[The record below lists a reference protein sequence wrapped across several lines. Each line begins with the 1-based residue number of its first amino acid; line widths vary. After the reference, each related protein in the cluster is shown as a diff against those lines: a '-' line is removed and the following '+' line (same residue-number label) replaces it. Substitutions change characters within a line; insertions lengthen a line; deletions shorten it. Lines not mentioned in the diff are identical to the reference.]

1 MRGCDLLPRRF
12 PQVSRSVSQPVKPD
26 ALPEP
31 IEACSLLQRPLRLTH
46 PFIRMN
52 LSIRSKLSVMMFLQ
66 YLIWGAWFATGY
78 AFLTKKFGFSDEHA
92 ASCYATTNLA
102 AMIAPFFVGMV
113 ADRFFSAQKV
123 LAVLHV
129 LGGLFIYAAS
139 KQTEFSAFYPL
150 LLAHTLCYMP
160 TMSLTNSVAFAQMSD
175 PGKQFP
181 SIRVLGTIG
190 WIAAGLL
197 VSRLGF
203 DLDVRIFHIA
213 AIASIVMGI
222 FCLFLPDTPP
232 KAKGEPVSI
241 RAILGLDA
249 LSLMKDRSFAVFM
262 IGSFLICIPL
272 AFYYNLTGS
281 FLGDRG
287 VENVASTM
295 SWGQMSEIFFML
307 VFPLFFARFG
317 VKWMLIVGMAAWAGR
332 YFLFATHAPGSPL
345 WPVYLG
351 VILHGVCYDF
361 FFVTGQVYVDQR
373 ADEKIRSAA
382 QGFIAFA
389 TYGLGMFVGSMIQ
402 GQVAAAHTVDK
413 VKAWDKIWI
422 VPAIGSLGVLLI
434 FLALFKAPK
443 DKPAQA

>member
-1 MRGCDLLPRRF
+1 
-12 PQVSRSVSQPVKPD
+12 
-26 ALPEP
+26 
-31 IEACSLLQRPLRLTH
+31 
-46 PFIRMN
+46 MN
-52 LSIRSKLSVMMFLQ
+52 ITVRSKLSVMMFLQ
-66 YLIWGAWFATGY
+66 YLIWGAWFVTGY
-78 AFLTKKFGFSDEHA
+78 AFLTKKFGFSDGEA

-102 AMIAPFFVGMV
+102 AMIAPFFVGMI

-123 LAVLHV
+123 LAALHL
-129 LGGLFIYAAS
+129 LGGVFIYLAS
-139 KQTEFSAFYPL
+139 QQTTFAGFYPL
-150 LLAHTLCYMP
+150 ILAHTLCYMP
-160 TMSLTNSVAFAQMSD
+160 TMALTNSVAFAQMSD
-175 PGKQFP
+175 PGKEFP
-181 SIRVLGTIG
+181 TIRVLGTIG
-190 WIAAGLL
+190 WIAAGQL
-197 VSRLGF
+197 VSMLGY

-213 AIASIVMGI
+213 ALSSVGLAV

-232 KAKGEPVSI
+232 RAKGEPVSI

-287 VENVASTM
+287 VKDVAATM

-307 VFPLFFARFG
+307 VFPLCFARLG

-332 YFLFATHAPGSPL
+332 YFLFASHEVGSSL

-373 ADEKIRSAA
+373 ADERIRSAA

-402 GQVAAAHTVDK
+402 GKVAAAYTAGD

-422 VPAIGSLGVLLI
+422 VPAAGSLGVLLL
-434 FLALFKAPK
+434 FLALFKTPAKARAAAPH
-443 DKPAQA
+443 

>member
-1 MRGCDLLPRRF
+1 
-12 PQVSRSVSQPVKPD
+12 
-26 ALPEP
+26 
-31 IEACSLLQRPLRLTH
+31 
-46 PFIRMN
+46 MN
-52 LSIRSKLSVMMFLQ
+52 ITVRSKLSVMMFLQ
-66 YLIWGAWFATGY
+66 YLIWGAWFVTGY
-78 AFLTKKFGFSDEHA
+78 AFLTKKFGFSDGEA

-102 AMIAPFFVGMV
+102 AMIAPFFVGMI

-123 LAVLHV
+123 LAALHL
-129 LGGLFIYAAS
+129 LGGVFIYLAS
-139 KQTEFSAFYPL
+139 QQTTFAGFYPL
-150 LLAHTLCYMP
+150 ILAHTLCYMP
-160 TMSLTNSVAFAQMSD
+160 TMALTNSVAFAQMSD
-175 PGKQFP
+175 PGKEFP
-181 SIRVLGTIG
+181 TIRVLGTIG
-190 WIAAGLL
+190 WIAAGQL
-197 VSRLGF
+197 VSMLGY

-213 AIASIVMGI
+213 ALSSVGLAV

-232 KAKGEPVSI
+232 RAKGVPVSI

-287 VENVASTM
+287 VKDVAATM

-307 VFPLFFARFG
+307 VFPLCFARLG

-332 YFLFATHAPGSPL
+332 YFLFASHEAGSPL

-373 ADEKIRSAA
+373 ADERIRSAA

-402 GQVAAAHTVDK
+402 GKVAAAYTAGD

-422 VPAIGSLGVLLI
+422 VPAAGSLGVLLL
-434 FLALFKAPK
+434 FLALFKTPGKAKAAAAPH
-443 DKPAQA
+443 

>member
-1 MRGCDLLPRRF
+1 MN
-12 PQVSRSVSQPVKPD
+12 
-26 ALPEP
+26 
-31 IEACSLLQRPLRLTH
+31 TT
-46 PFIRMN
+46 IRT
-52 LSIRSKLSVMMFLQ
+52 KLSLMMFLQ

-78 AFLTKKFGFSDEHA
+78 AFLTRKFGFSDQEA

-102 AMIAPFFVGMV
+102 AMIAPFFVGMI

-123 LAVLHV
+123 LAALHL
-129 LGGLFIYAAS
+129 LGGVFIYFAS
-139 KQTEFSAFYPL
+139 RQTSFGAFYPL

-160 TMSLTNSVAFAQMSD
+160 TMALTNSVAFAQMSD

-181 SIRVLGTIG
+181 TIRVLGTIG
-190 WIAAGLL
+190 WIAAGQL
-197 VSRLGF
+197 VSMLGF

-213 AIASIVMGI
+213 AIFSLLLAV

-232 KAKGEPVSI
+232 RAKGEPVSI
-241 RAILGLDA
+241 RSILGLDA
-249 LSLMKDRSFAVFM
+249 LSLLKDRSFAVFM
-262 IGSFLICIPL
+262 LGSFLICIPL
-272 AFYYNLTGS
+272 AFYYNLTGL

-287 VENVASTM
+287 VGDVAATM

-307 VFPLFFARFG
+307 VFPLCFARLG

-332 YFLFATHAPGSPL
+332 YLLFSTHEAGTAL

-373 ADEKIRSAA
+373 AGVRIRSAA

-389 TYGLGMFVGSMIQ
+389 TYGLGMFVGSLIQ
-402 GQVAAAHTVDK
+402 GNVAAQHTAGG
-413 VKAWDKIWI
+413 VKAWDKIWMM
-422 VPAIGSLGVLLI
+422 PALGSIGVLLL
-434 FLALFKAPK
+434 FLALFRT
-443 DKPAQA
+443 PARSSHPDAA

>member
-1 MRGCDLLPRRF
+1 
-12 PQVSRSVSQPVKPD
+12 
-26 ALPEP
+26 
-31 IEACSLLQRPLRLTH
+31 
-46 PFIRMN
+46 MN
-52 LSIRSKLSVMMFLQ
+52 ITVRSKLSVMMFLQ
-66 YLIWGAWFATGY
+66 YLIWGAWFVTGY
-78 AFLTKKFGFSDEHA
+78 AFLTKKFGFTDGEA

-102 AMIAPFFVGMV
+102 AMIAPFFVGMI

-123 LAVLHV
+123 LAALHL
-129 LGGLFIYAAS
+129 LGGVFIYLAS
-139 KQTEFSAFYPL
+139 MQTTFAAFYPL
-150 LLAHTLCYMP
+150 ILAHTLCYMP
-160 TMSLTNSVAFAQMSD
+160 TMALTNSVAFAQMSD

-181 SIRVLGTIG
+181 TIRVLGTIG
-190 WIAAGLL
+190 WIAAGQL
-197 VSRLGF
+197 VSLLGY

-213 AIASIVMGI
+213 ALSSVGLAV

-232 KAKGEPVSI
+232 RAKGEPVSI

-287 VENVASTM
+287 VKDVAATM

-307 VFPLFFARFG
+307 VFPLCFARLG

-332 YFLFATHAPGSPL
+332 YFLFSSHVPGSSL
-345 WPVYLG
+345 WPVYIG

-373 ADEKIRSAA
+373 ADERIRSAA

-402 GQVAAAHTVDK
+402 GKVAAAYTAGD

-422 VPAIGSLGVLLI
+422 VPALGSLGVLLL
-434 FLALFKAPK
+434 FLAMFKT
-443 DKPAQA
+443 PAKAKAVAASH